1 MVREK
6 TVKKVSIIDLGSNSV
21 RMNIVQIQPNGAASL
36 ILQEKE
42 MVQLGRDAFLQKKLQ
57 ESAMQRTLSVL
68 RNFVALCKKH
78 SADEFL
84 AVATAAVR
92 DAENGKAFLA
102 EITKQTG
109 IVFYS
114 ISGLEE
120 ARLIYK
126 GVSQDFPVSDTLRF
140 YLDIGGGSSEFIVGD
155 SYSHR
160 ELDSVKI
167 GCVRLADMFMKN
179 KHGAVSEE
187 EYARIQDYVRLEIN
201 HTLGRLSGYV
211 LEEMAA
217 SSGTARCLLQIA
229 QSLDEESLFQKNFL
243 SYKNICKIARM
254 LCAKTEEERKRI
266 IGMHPKRV
274 NIIIPGIA
282 ILQTVMEELG
292 FSGCYVS
299 DSGLR
304 EGILRVYLEEKY
316 PHATVHE
323 NTIIQE
329 KSVFKLARSVKYEEQ
344 HAKHVAH
351 LAVRLFDSAK
361 SLSLHSF
368 SEFKRQ
374 TLYYAGILHDIGI
387 VLAFAKHDEH
397 GWYIAKNYSNL
408 LGFTEKRQLELAL
421 LVGSHRMK
429 ENSCLQSCTEIA
441 PEEKKDL
448 ELLAS
453 FLKIAEALDRN
464 HEQYVDDVYFE
475 KNGDTV
481 NICAVSS
488 EPDCLERKKLTEGLP
503 LLRRTIP
510 ALQSLVWK
518 IKD

>member
-42 MVQLGRDAFLQKKLQ
+42 MVQLGRDAF
-57 ESAMQRTLSVL
+57 
-68 RNFVALCKKH
+68 CKKI
-78 SADEFL
+78 SRKAPCKEPCRFCGISLPFAKTFCGRVFGRCDGGGAGRGERQSLFSGNNQ
-84 AVATAAVR
+84 A
-92 DAENGKAFLA
+92 NGHC
-102 EITKQTG
+102 
-109 IVFYS
+109 FYS

-167 GCVRLADMFMKN
+167 GCVRLADMFMKD

-441 PEEKKDL
+441 PEEKKR
-448 ELLAS
+448 
-453 FLKIAEALDRN
+453 FGIACKFSQD
-464 HEQYVDDVYFE
+464 
-475 KNGDTV
+475 
-481 NICAVSS
+481 S
-488 EPDCLERKKLTEGLP
+488 
-503 LLRRTIP
+503 
-510 ALQSLVWK
+510 
-518 IKD
+518 